1 MRRVGEFLIA
11 LVVLVA
17 AIAGVLVIAV
27 WASVVTGMLR

>member
-11 LVVLVA
+11 FVVLVA
-17 AIAGVLVIAV
+17 AIAGVVVIAV